1 MMWIYLFISS
11 ILANCIEQSCIY
23 GNADGQGNV
32 IITVH
37 SSNSAWAGIGVGS
50 SMANAVMVIGF
61 KNGASYTL
69 SDRTS
74 RSRALPTVADTQA
87 STLVPLA
94 VPAPSWATIAFSFR
108 RPIASLGITKDSSYI
123 FASGT
128 GVTTPSDPRSFF
140 SPHGVDHVFGALDF
154 TATVTSTSTTGGSGG
169 NNGTRTT
176 APTPGRT
183 SPATAPT
190 GETKSILNLPSNFSY
205 TTLLLVHGYLLLFA
219 WVLCP
224 FVGIFIARFM
234 KAKLGHWWYRLHLMV
249 MIFGAGLFSIAG
261 ALLVY
266 LYKDGPHFST
276 EYSLHPLLGLIVT
289 ILMILQFVLGF
300 VSDYLFDE
308 DRTSI
313 PWWDVLHWWFGRLL
327 TIFAIATIVLGIR
340 YYESFFGDSGL
351 TLYITLAVMG
361 SFGVLLMVYGQ
372 FSFGTTHHVKEKSN

>member
-1 MMWIYLFISS
+1 MWIYLLISY

-37 SSNSAWAGIGVGS
+37 SANTAWAGIGVGS

-69 SDRTS
+69 SDRNS
-74 RSRALPTVADTQA
+74 RSRALPTIADTQA

-108 RPIASLGITKDSSYI
+108 RSLASLGITKDSSYI

-140 SPHGVDHVFGALDF
+140 SPHGIDHVFGQLDF
-154 TATVTSTSTTGGSGG
+154 TTPAAGPSPTGTSSG

-176 APTPGRT
+176 SPTTERT
-183 SPATAPT
+183 SAGTVSS
-190 GETKSILNLPSNFSY
+190 GESKPILTLPSNFSY
-205 TTLLLVHGYLLLFA
+205 NTLLLAHGYLLLFA

-224 FVGIFIARFM
+224 FVGIYIARFM

-249 MIFGAGLFSIAG
+249 MIFGVGLFSIAG

-266 LYKDGPHFST
+266 LYKAGAHFST

-289 ILMILQFVLGF
+289 ILLFIQFALGF

-313 PWWDVLHWWFGRLL
+313 PWWDVVHWWFGRLL
-327 TIFAIATIVLGIR
+327 TLFAIGTIVLGIR
-340 YYESFFGDSGL
+340 YFESFYGDSGL
-351 TLYITLAVMG
+351 ALYITLAVTG
-361 SFGVLLMVYGQ
+361 GCGILLMVYGQ
-372 FSFGTTHHVKEKSN
+372 FKYGASHHVKEK